1 MKKIS
6 FVLMFISLISFGF
19 AGEYIPEEDMYE
31 YNNIVLNMKG
41 PCAPY
46 ESGNYIVFTAP
57 RTSRQQGIAFDFE
70 NYSTIHHYKIHKLTD
85 FEGATTSS
93 WMFFL
98 LKKPAKVTSIKYR
111 TIIDGLWTTDDTN
124 PDTFTHQETGISFS
138 CITIHNTDPV
148 VTETVND
155 GYTKFVC
162 FAETG
167 KHIRLGG
174 TFTNWDSWIYEMKEV
189 AYGKYEL
196 SLPLPKGTYYYN
208 YYEGMHAFTDDTNP
222 SKGYTAD
229 GKIASCITVN

>member
-1 MKKIS
+1 MKKICS
-6 FVLMFISLISFGF
+6 VFLFVSLITSVF
-19 AGEYIPEEDMYE
+19 AQENLQEEDMYE

-46 ESGNYIVFTAP
+46 ESGSYIVFTAP

-70 NYSTIHHYKIHKLTD
+70 NYSKIHHYKIHKLTD
-85 FEGATTSS
+85 LDGVTTAS
-93 WMFFL
+93 WMFYL

-111 TIIDGLWTTDDTN
+111 TIIDGLWTTDATN
-124 PDTFTHQETGISFS
+124 PDTYTHEQTGISFS
-138 CITIHNTDPV
+138 CITIQNTDPV
-148 VTETVND
+148 ITETSDD
-155 GYTKFVC
+155 GFTKFVY
-162 FAETG
+162 FGESG

-208 YYEGMHAFTDDTNP
+208 YYEGMHSFTDNTNP
-222 SKGYTAD
+222 LKGYTAD